1 MFYKLTDV
9 NRPATAVR
17 PLPELLESL
26 RAKGLRRG
34 VGPMVGEA
42 VAEPSPSN
50 RGAIPTGFSALDD
63 ALRTGGWPRGSLALL
78 DAPRGAGATS
88 LAIGSLAAAQEAG
101 GIVAWIDAAGCLDA
115 ATAERLGIQ
124 LEWLLV
130 VRPTSALEAVEL
142 AGWLARSGLI
152 DAMAL
157 DLGESPDP
165 AGSGGLIAGQGLAG
179 QGLVASLD
187 RLGKLLVRGRSVA
200 LLLTGEWLRTA
211 VARVAAV
218 RLALEREA
226 WLAVGRD
233 LVGQR
238 IRATVTRHRWAL
250 AGETASLDLWFG
262 EGRRIDALLPPLAV
276 PREAAPALAPAL
288 VQAAGVTV
296 VAEDQPDLRI
306 LSA

>member
-1 MFYKLTDV
+1 MFYRLTDV

-50 RGAIPTGFSALDD
+50 RGALPTGFGALDE

-130 VRPTSALEAVEL
+130 VKPTSPLEAVEL
-142 AGWLARSGLI
+142 AGWLARSGLV

-157 DLGESPDP
+157 DLGESPDQ
-165 AGSGGLIAGQGLAG
+165 AGGN
-179 QGLVASLD
+179 GLVAGLD

-200 LLLTGEWLRTA
+200 LLLTGEWLRAA

-276 PREAAPALAPAL
+276 PREAAPALAP
-288 VQAAGVTV
+288 
-296 VAEDQPDLRI
+296 VAVATAFAETEPEEQPDLRI

>member
-1 MFYKLTDV
+1 MTDV

-34 VGPMVGEA
+34 VGPMAGEA
-42 VAEPSPSN
+42 VAAPSPSN
-50 RGAIPTGFSALDD
+50 RGAIPSGFSALDD

-88 LAIGSLAAAQEAG
+88 LAIRSLAAAQEAG

-130 VRPTSALEAVEL
+130 VRPASVLEAVEL
-142 AGWLARSGLI
+142 AGWLARSGLV

-157 DLGESPDP
+157 DLGESPDQ
-165 AGSGGLIAGQGLAG
+165 AGINGLIAG
-179 QGLVASLD
+179 LD

-200 LLLTGEWLRTA
+200 LLLSGEWLRAA

-276 PREAAPALAPAL
+276 PREAAPALLPAL
-288 VQAAGVTV
+288 APDAAI
-296 VAEDQPDLRI
+296 AEAEPEEQPALRV

>member
-1 MFYKLTDV
+1 LFYRLTDV
-9 NRPATAVR
+9 NCPATAVR

-42 VAEPSPSN
+42 VAEASPSN
-50 RGAIPTGFSALDD
+50 RGALPTGFSALDE

-88 LAIGSLAAAQEAG
+88 LAIGSLAAAQQAG

-130 VRPTSALEAVEL
+130 VTPSSVLEAVEL
-142 AGWLARSGLI
+142 AGWLARSGLV

-157 DLGESPDP
+157 DLGESPDQ
-165 AGSGGLIAGQGLAG
+165 AGINGLIAG
-179 QGLVASLD
+179 LD

-200 LLLTGEWLRTA
+200 LLLSGEWLRAA

-262 EGRRIDALLPPLAV
+262 EGRRIDRLLPPLAV
-276 PREAAPALAPAL
+276 PREAAPALLPAALAPA
-288 VQAAGVTV
+288 VE
-296 VAEDQPDLRI
+296 VAEAELEEQPGLRV

>member
-1 MFYKLTDV
+1 
-9 NRPATAVR
+9 
-17 PLPELLESL
+17 
-26 RAKGLRRG
+26 
-34 VGPMVGEA
+34 MVGEA
-42 VAEPSPSN
+42 VAEASPSN
-50 RGAIPTGFSALDD
+50 RGALPTGFSALDE

-88 LAIGSLAAAQEAG
+88 LAIGSLAAAQQAG

-130 VRPTSALEAVEL
+130 VTPSSVLEAVEL
-142 AGWLARSGLI
+142 AGWLARSGLV

-157 DLGESPDP
+157 DLGESPDQ
-165 AGSGGLIAGQGLAG
+165 ARINGFIAG
-179 QGLVASLD
+179 LD

-200 LLLTGEWLRTA
+200 LLLTGEWLRAT

-262 EGRRIDALLPPLAV
+262 EGRRIDTLLPPLAV
-276 PREAAPALAPAL
+276 PREAAPALLPAALAPA
-288 VQAAGVTV
+288 VE
-296 VAEDQPDLRI
+296 VAEAELEEQPGLRV

>member
-1 MFYKLTDV
+1 MFYRLTDV
-9 NRPATAVR
+9 NRPATTVR

-42 VAEPSPSN
+42 VAAPSPSN
-50 RGAIPTGFSALDD
+50 RGALPTGFSVLDD

-101 GIVAWIDAAGCLDA
+101 GIVAWIDAAGCLDS

-142 AGWLARSGLI
+142 AGWLARSGLV
-152 DAMAL
+152 DALAL

-165 AGSGGLIAGQGLAG
+165 AGVN
-179 QGLVASLD
+179 GLVVGLD

-200 LLLTGEWLRTA
+200 LLLTGEWLRA
-211 VARVAAV
+211 SVARVAAV

-262 EGRRIDALLPPLAV
+262 EGRRIDALLPPQAV
-276 PREAAPALAPAL
+276 PREAAPALAPVA
-288 VQAAGVTV
+288 VAA
-296 VAEDQPDLRI
+296 VAESEPEEQPDLSI

>member
-1 MFYKLTDV
+1 MFYRLTDV
-9 NRPATAVR
+9 NRPAAAVR

-42 VAEPSPSN
+42 IAEASPSN
-50 RGAIPTGFSALDD
+50 RGALPTGFGALDE

-78 DAPRGAGATS
+78 DAPCGAGATS

-130 VRPTSALEAVEL
+130 VKPTSALEAVEL
-142 AGWLARSGLI
+142 AGWLARSGLV
-152 DAMAL
+152 DALTL

-165 AGSGGLIAGQGLAG
+165 AGAN
-179 QGLVASLD
+179 GLVAGLD

-200 LLLTGEWLRTA
+200 LLLTGEWLRAA

-218 RLALEREA
+218 RIALEREA

-262 EGRRIDALLPPLAV
+262 EGRRIDGLLPPLAV
-276 PREAAPALAPAL
+276 PREAAPALAPVA
-288 VQAAGVTV
+288 VATAAA
-296 VAEDQPDLRI
+296 VAEPEEQPDLRV
-306 LSA
+306 LTA

>member
-1 MFYKLTDV
+1 LFYRLTDV

-34 VGPMVGEA
+34 VGPMVGVA
-42 VAEPSPSN
+42 IAEPSPAD
-50 RGAIPTGFSALDD
+50 RGALPTGFSALDD

-130 VRPTSALEAVEL
+130 VKPTSALEAVEL
-142 AGWLARSGLI
+142 AGWLARSGLV

-165 AGSGGLIAGQGLAG
+165 AGSGGLVAG
-179 QGLVASLD
+179 LD

-200 LLLTGEWLRTA
+200 LLLTGEWLRAA

-288 VQAAGVTV
+288 APVAVATT
-296 VAEDQPDLRI
+296 VAEAEPEEQPDLRI

>member
-1 MFYKLTDV
+1 MNAT
-9 NRPATAVR
+9 ATAVR

-42 VAEPSPSN
+42 VATPSPSN
-50 RGAIPTGFSALDD
+50 RGAIPSGFSALDE

-78 DAPRGAGATS
+78 DAPRGTGATS
-88 LAIGSLAAAQEAG
+88 LAIRSLAASQEAG

-115 ATAERLGIQ
+115 AAAERLGIQ

-130 VRPTSALEAVEL
+130 VRPTSALEAIEL
-142 AGWLARSGLI
+142 AGWLARSGLV
-152 DAMAL
+152 DALAL

-165 AGSGGLIAGQGLAG
+165 AGGERHP
-179 QGLVASLD
+179 GLVVGLD
-187 RLGKLLVRGRSVA
+187 RLGQLLVRGRSVA
-200 LLLTGEWLRTA
+200 LLLTGEWLRAA

-226 WLAVGRD
+226 WLAVDRD

-276 PREAAPALAPAL
+276 PREAAPALLP
-288 VQAAGVTV
+288 VAAI
-296 VAEDQPDLRI
+296 AEAEPEEQPGLRV

>member
-1 MFYKLTDV
+1 
-9 NRPATAVR
+9 
-17 PLPELLESL
+17 
-26 RAKGLRRG
+26 
-34 VGPMVGEA
+34 MVGEA
-42 VAEPSPSN
+42 VAEASPSN
-50 RGAIPTGFSALDD
+50 RGALPTGFSALDE

-88 LAIGSLAAAQEAG
+88 LAIGSLAAAQQAG

-130 VRPTSALEAVEL
+130 VTPSSVLEAVEL
-142 AGWLARSGLI
+142 AGWLARSGLV

-165 AGSGGLIAGQGLAG
+165 ASGERQA
-179 QGLVASLD
+179 GLVAGLD
-187 RLGKLLVRGRSVA
+187 RLGQLLVRGRSVA
-200 LLLTGEWLRTA
+200 LLLTGEWLRAA

-262 EGRRIDALLPPLAV
+262 EGRRIDTLLPPLAV
-276 PREAAPALAPAL
+276 PREAAPALLPAALAPA
-288 VQAAGVTV
+288 VE
-296 VAEDQPDLRI
+296 VAEAELEEQPGLRV

>member
-1 MFYKLTDV
+1 LTDV

-50 RGAIPTGFSALDD
+50 RGAIPTGFGALDE

-88 LAIGSLAAAQEAG
+88 LA
-101 GIVAWIDAAGCLDA
+101 
-115 ATAERLGIQ
+115 
-124 LEWLLV
+124 
-130 VRPTSALEAVEL
+130 
-142 AGWLARSGLI
+142 
-152 DAMAL
+152 
-157 DLGESPDP
+157 
-165 AGSGGLIAGQGLAG
+165 
-179 QGLVASLD
+179 
-187 RLGKLLVRGRSVA
+187 
-200 LLLTGEWLRTA
+200 
-211 VARVAAV
+211 RVAAG

-276 PREAAPALAPAL
+276 PREAAPALAP
-288 VQAAGVTV
+288 
-296 VAEDQPDLRI
+296 VAVATAVAETEPEDQPDLRI

>member
-1 MFYKLTDV
+1 MSVERLFYRLTDV
-9 NRPATAVR
+9 NASATAVR

-34 VGPMVGEA
+34 VGPMAGEA
-42 VAEPSPSN
+42 VAAPSPSN
-50 RGAIPTGFSALDD
+50 RGAIPSGFSALDD
-63 ALRTGGWPRGSLALL
+63 ALRTGGWPRGCLALL
-78 DAPRGAGATS
+78 DAPRGSGATS
-88 LAIGSLAAAQEAG
+88 LAIGSLAAAQQAG

-130 VRPTSALEAVEL
+130 VRPTSALEAIEL
-142 AGWLARSGLI
+142 ASWLARSGLV
-152 DAMAL
+152 DALAL

-165 AGSGGLIAGQGLAG
+165 AGVERHPS
-179 QGLVASLD
+179 LVASLD
-187 RLGKLLVRGRSVA
+187 RLGQLLVRGRSVA
-200 LLLTGEWLRTA
+200 LLLTGEWLRAA

-250 AGETASLDLWFG
+250 AGETAWIDLWFG

-276 PREAAPALAPAL
+276 PREAAPALLPAL
-288 VQAAGVTV
+288 APDAAI
-296 VAEDQPDLRI
+296 AEAEPEEQPALRV

>member
-1 MFYKLTDV
+1 LFYRLTDV
-9 NRPATAVR
+9 NRPAIAVR

-42 VAEPSPSN
+42 VAASSPSS

-130 VRPTSALEAVEL
+130 VKPTSALEAVEL
-142 AGWLARSGLI
+142 AGWLARSGLV
-152 DAMAL
+152 DAMAI
-157 DLGESPDP
+157 DLGEGPDS
-165 AGSGGLIAGQGLAG
+165 AGSGGLVAG
-179 QGLVASLD
+179 QGLVAGLD

-200 LLLTGEWLRTA
+200 LLLTGEWLRAA

-276 PREAAPALAPAL
+276 PREAAPALVPA
-288 VQAAGVTV
+288 VASIAAGAT
-296 VAEDQPDLRI
+296 EPEEQPDLRI